1 MQLSEIRIYPIKS
14 LAGLSLPTAA
24 LTPKGLYLDRRW
36 MLVDSQRQ
44 FLSQRSVP
52 QMALLDLQWA
62 SRSPDV
68 LRISHRKHQMEP
80 LLLPL
85 KPPIGNTSL
94 QVGVWDDR
102 VTAFAVGPVYDAWFT
117 QALGIDCHLVYM
129 PEAAPRPVDP
139 QYAQA
144 GDTLSF
150 ADGFPYLLA
159 NEASLQDL
167 NRRLSQP
174 VDMDRFRPNL
184 LVAGAAPW
192 EEDHWQ
198 SFQIGSVHFR
208 SLKPCARC
216 VLVNVNPLTA
226 EKGREPL
233 NTLTSFRKKGNKV
246 LFGIN
251 ACWDQ
256 GAVLQLKVGDSV
268 VPVWPTDSL
277 KGGAF

>member
-14 LAGLSLPTAA
+14 LAGLPLTTAT

-68 LRISHRKHQMEP
+68 LRISHRKRNLEP

-85 KPPIGNTSL
+85 TPPVSNTSL
-94 QVGVWDDR
+94 QVGVWDDW
-102 VTAFAVGPVYDAWFT
+102 VDAVVAGPAYDAWFT
-117 QALGIDCHLVYM
+117 QALGVDCQLVFM
-129 PEAAPRPVDP
+129 PEAAQRSVDP
-139 QYAQA
+139 NYAQA

-159 NEASLQDL
+159 NQASLQDL
-167 NRRLSQP
+167 NQRLSQP

-208 SLKPCARC
+208 SIKPCARC
-216 VLVNVNPLTA
+216 VLINVNPFTA
-226 EKGREPL
+226 EKSREPL
-233 NTLTSFRKKGNKV
+233 DTLSSFRKKGNKV

-256 GAVLQLKVGDSV
+256 GAELQLKVGDSV
-268 VPVWPTDSL
+268 VPVIDE
-277 KGGAF
+277 